1 MSYNIDRERG
11 RKVKSTEF
19 MELLPK
25 MMDIHERLVSAETE
39 NALLKK
45 ELEDC
50 RQRYTALLGAYTA
63 ARREDPNA

>member
-1 MSYNIDRERG
+1 
-11 RKVKSTEF
+11 